1 MSIKTTTIG
10 LIIVSAL
17 VMSSMILIPSAA
29 LQASSKGL
37 KLYLTVNTNLNDEV
51 IISTYQYGNR
61 VFTHDAFIHSGSNED
76 TLQYPSGLID
86 TGEFR
91 ICVRAMDFDES
102 ACNTGHNSKA
112 KQPED
117 IFINLFVEENRNSL
131 NDDVDDSQAQS
142 QSQDNEQ
149 SQSQS
154 QNNKQ
159 TTTIINCPP
168 DSRCVIE
175 Q

>member
-1 MSIKTTTIG
+1 M
-10 LIIVSAL
+10 AN
-17 VMSSMILIPSAA
+17 MILTPSTT
-29 LQASSKGL
+29 LQASGKGL
-37 KLYLTVNTNLNDEV
+37 KVYLTIETNLNDDV
-51 IISTYQYGNR
+51 GINTYQHGDR
-61 VFTHDAFIHSGSNED
+61 VFTHDAVIHSGSNEV
-76 TLQYPSGLID
+76 TLQYPSSLID

-91 ICVRAMDFDES
+91 ICVRAMDYDES
-102 ACNTGHNSKA
+102 PCATGYNSEA
-112 KQPED
+112 KQPEHV
-117 IFINLFVEENRNSL
+117 FINLFTEESRNSP
-131 NDDVDDSQAQS
+131 NINDDSQAQS

>member
-1 MSIKTTTIG
+1 MRLFTVG
-10 LIIVSAL
+10 LIIVFAL
-17 VMSSMILIPSAA
+17 VISSLALTPSTA

-37 KLYLTVNTNLNDEV
+37 KLYLTVDSNLNDDV
-51 IISTYQYGNR
+51 RVNTYQHGDR
-61 VFTHDAFIHSGSNED
+61 VFTHDAVIHSGSNEL
-76 TLQYPSGLID
+76 TLQYTSGLID

-91 ICVRAMDFDES
+91 ICIRANNYNES
-102 ACNTGHNSKA
+102 VCNTGYNSEA
-112 KQPED
+112 KQPEHV
-117 IFINLFVEENRNSL
+117 FINLFVDENRNSPS
-131 NDDVDDSQAQS
+131 DDSQAQS

-154 QNNKQ
+154 QNNEQ

-168 DSRCVIE
+168 DSKCVIE

>member
-1 MSIKTTTIG
+1 MRLFTLG

-17 VMSSMILIPSAA
+17 IISNLALTPSTAIK
-29 LQASSKGL
+29 ASSKGL
-37 KLYLTVNTNLNDEV
+37 KIYLTIDTNLNDDV
-51 IISTYQYGNR
+51 RVNMYHHGDR
-61 VFTHDAFIHSGSNED
+61 VFTNEAVIRSGSNEV

-91 ICVRAMDFDES
+91 ICVRTNNYDES
-102 ACNTGHNSKA
+102 VCNTGYNSEA
-112 KQPED
+112 KQPEHV
-117 IFINLFVEENRNSL
+117 FINLFVKENRNSPIT
-131 NDDVDDSQAQS
+131 DVDGQVQS
-142 QSQDNEQ
+142 QSEDNEQ

-154 QNNKQ
+154 QHNNQEQ

>member
-1 MSIKTTTIG
+1 MKIFAAG
-10 LIIVSAL
+10 LIILSAL
-17 VMSSMILIPSAA
+17 IISSIVFTPSIA
-29 LQASSKGL
+29 LLASSKGL
-37 KLYLTVNTNLNDEV
+37 KLYLTVDTNLNDDV
-51 IISTYQYGNR
+51 RIITYQYGDR
-61 VFTHDAFIHSGSNED
+61 VFTHDAVIHSGSNEV
-76 TLQYPSGLID
+76 TLHYPSGLID

-91 ICVRAMDFDES
+91 ICVRSTNYDES
-102 ACNTGHNSKA
+102 ACGTGYNSEA
-112 KQPED
+112 KQPEHV
-117 IFINLFVEENRNSL
+117 FINLFANKNRNSPNL
-131 NDDVDDSQAQS
+131 DVDSQAQS

-154 QNNKQ
+154 QNNNQEQ

>member
-1 MSIKTTTIG
+1 MRLFTVG
-10 LIIVSAL
+10 LIIVFAL
-17 VMSSMILIPSAA
+17 VISSLALTPSTA

-37 KLYLTVNTNLNDEV
+37 KLYLTVDTNLNDDV
-51 IISTYQYGNR
+51 RVNTYQHGNR
-61 VFTHDAFIHSGSNED
+61 VFTHDAVIHSGSNEL

-91 ICVRAMDFDES
+91 ICVRANNYDES
-102 ACNTGHNSKA
+102 VCNTGYNSEA
-112 KQPED
+112 KQPEHL
-117 IFINLFVEENRNSL
+117 FIKLILEENRNSPS
-131 NDDVDDSQAQS
+131 DDSQAQS

-154 QNNKQ
+154 QNNEQ